1 MIRNSHITTAIIA
14 INNSIV
20 TNKSAKVLMGREC
33 NNEYTSKA
41 KAALPDNDS
50 LMMFL
55 TISSF
60 SVSVQPEPSGQNLT
74 N

>member
-1 MIRNSHITTAIIA
+1 
-14 INNSIV
+14 
-20 TNKSAKVLMGREC
+20 MGREC

-41 KAALPDNDS
+41 KAALPDNDY

-60 SVSVQPEPSGQNLT
+60 SLKDNFFICTSD
-74 N
+74 

>member
-1 MIRNSHITTAIIA
+1 
-14 INNSIV
+14 
-20 TNKSAKVLMGREC
+20 MGREC

-60 SVSVQPEPSGQNLT
+60 SLDWPPESPDNQYHLFK
-74 N
+74 

>member
-1 MIRNSHITTAIIA
+1 
-14 INNSIV
+14 
-20 TNKSAKVLMGREC
+20 MGREC

-41 KAALPDNDS
+41 KSALPDNDS

-60 SVSVQPEPSGQNLT
+60 SLKDNFFI
-74 N
+74 

>member
-1 MIRNSHITTAIIA
+1 
-14 INNSIV
+14 
-20 TNKSAKVLMGREC
+20 MGREC

-55 TISSF
+55 TIF
-60 SVSVQPEPSGQNLT
+60 
-74 N
+74 

>member
-1 MIRNSHITTAIIA
+1 
-14 INNSIV
+14 
-20 TNKSAKVLMGREC
+20 MGREC

-60 SVSVQPEPSGQNLT
+60 SLKDNFSFVPLINITQTRILQT
-74 N
+74 

>member
-1 MIRNSHITTAIIA
+1 
-14 INNSIV
+14 
-20 TNKSAKVLMGREC
+20 MGREC

-55 TISSF
+55 TFSF
-60 SVSVQPEPSGQNLT
+60 VPLINITQTRILQT
-74 N
+74 

>member
-1 MIRNSHITTAIIA
+1 
-14 INNSIV
+14 
-20 TNKSAKVLMGREC
+20 MGREC

-55 TISSF
+55 DLPLYFQTPVI
-60 SVSVQPEPSGQNLT
+60 T
-74 N
+74 

>member
-1 MIRNSHITTAIIA
+1 
-14 INNSIV
+14 
-20 TNKSAKVLMGREC
+20 MGREC

-50 LMMFL
+50 LLMFL

>member
-1 MIRNSHITTAIIA
+1 
-14 INNSIV
+14 
-20 TNKSAKVLMGREC
+20 MGREC

-60 SVSVQPEPSGQNLT
+60 SLKDNFSYNTLINFTKVKQIICVNKFM
-74 N
+74 

>member
-1 MIRNSHITTAIIA
+1 
-14 INNSIV
+14 
-20 TNKSAKVLMGREC
+20 MGREC

-60 SVSVQPEPSGQNLT
+60 SLKDKFVPLINITQTRILQT
-74 N
+74 

>member
-1 MIRNSHITTAIIA
+1 MIRNSHITTAMIA
-14 INNSIV
+14 MNNSIV
-20 TNKSAKVLMGREC
+20 TNKSAKVLMGKEC

-55 TISSF
+55 TIPVF
-60 SVSVQPEPSGQNLT
+60 L
-74 N
+74 

>member
-1 MIRNSHITTAIIA
+1 
-14 INNSIV
+14 
-20 TNKSAKVLMGREC
+20 MGRVC

-60 SVSVQPEPSGQNLT
+60 SLKDHFSICTSD
-74 N
+74 

>member
-41 KAALPDNDS
+41 KAALGDAA
-50 LMMFL
+50 
-55 TISSF
+55 
-60 SVSVQPEPSGQNLT
+60 NLLI
-74 N
+74 

>member
-1 MIRNSHITTAIIA
+1 
-14 INNSIV
+14 
-20 TNKSAKVLMGREC
+20 MGRVC

-60 SVSVQPEPSGQNLT
+60 SLKDKFVPLINITQTRILQT
-74 N
+74 

>member
-1 MIRNSHITTAIIA
+1 
-14 INNSIV
+14 
-20 TNKSAKVLMGREC
+20 MGKEC

-55 TISSF
+55 TIPVFLLKITF
-60 SVSVQPEPSGQNLT
+60 SYNTLINFTKVKRIIYVNKFM
-74 N
+74 

>member
-1 MIRNSHITTAIIA
+1 MNTP
-14 INNSIV
+14 V
-20 TNKSAKVLMGREC
+20 KQ
-33 NNEYTSKA
+33 

-60 SVSVQPEPSGQNLT
+60 SLKITFSFVPLINITQNANITDMNTLM
-74 N
+74 